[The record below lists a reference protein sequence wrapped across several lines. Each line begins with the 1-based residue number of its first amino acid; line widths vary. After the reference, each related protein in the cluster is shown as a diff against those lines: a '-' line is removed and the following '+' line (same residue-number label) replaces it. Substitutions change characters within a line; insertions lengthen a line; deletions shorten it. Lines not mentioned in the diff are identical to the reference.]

1 MSHKQNSFKDATNLK
16 NIFY

>member
-1 MSHKQNSFKDATNLK
+1 MSHKQNTFKDATNLK